1 MISEED
7 FTGSIACALEMLPM
21 MRQLSTTTLA
31 TIYVQLPR
39 NVIQEL
45 NPIILQ
51 YAIKQRMIDPN
62 PPNSMAFHVQLFRYI
77 YPIENNVP
85 VLSRGLRD
93 NLRERISNPDTFYD
107 PSPQREEFMPPNHEE
122 FRLPPSAY
130 WHPNKMT
137 TTQWEKHLKTLQVQ
151 VSLINED
158 SIEPMSIE
166 QLLQGKKLYEQ
177 ALDGFWL
184 LNIDDGKIAT
194 NWIARNK
201 KLAQEMLDV
210 IMNAKLGAVS
220 DSNVG
225 AGDEIPW

>member
-51 YAIKQRMIDPN
+51 YAIKQRMIDPS

-107 PSPQREEFMPPNHEE
+107 PLPQREEFMSLNHDE
-122 FRLPPSAY
+122 FLLPPSAY
-130 WHPNKMT
+130 WHPSKMT
-137 TTQWEKHLKTLQVQ
+137 TAQWEKHLKTLQVQ

-201 KLAQEMLDV
+201 KLAQEMLDAV
-210 IMNAKLGAVS
+210 MNAKLGAVS
-220 DSNVG
+220 DSTAD